1 MVDLDSK
8 RQSSEEPQVRVAFTE
23 KTIGYQPCLGTSLKI
38 LEMLL
43 DKLYLGRVARICWV
57 IELGHKLVNY

>member
-1 MVDLDSK
+1 M
-8 RQSSEEPQVRVAFTE
+8 AFTE

-57 IELGHKLVNY
+57 IELGHKLMNY